1 MMQKGLSYT
10 LEIIAFCIEACQVAA
25 ANGADRIELC
35 DNPGDGGT
43 TPSAGMIR
51 AAVSSTPVPVF
62 PIIRP
67 RGGDFL
73 YSDLEFRIMMDDVA
87 CCRDA
92 GCQGVVLGLLRADG
106 RVDIERTARLVE
118 RAGPMAVTFH
128 RAFDRVADPFG
139 SLEDVIAAGCR
150 RILTSGCRPSASAGI
165 AVLAELQLR
174 ARGRILIMPGA
185 GIRADNIARIAEAT
199 GVTELHSSA
208 SIRIGSR
215 MDYVNPLMQEELSQV
230 MPDAEGVRAMRQALS
245 RLCRPH

>member
-1 MMQKGLSYT
+1 MKVTLSYT

-25 ANGADRIELC
+25 GNGADRIELC

-51 AAVSSTPVPVF
+51 AAVSTTPIPVF

-118 RAGPMAVTFH
+118 RAAPMAVTFH
-128 RAFDRVADPFG
+128 RAFDRVSDPFE
-139 SLEDVIAAGCR
+139 SLEDVIRAGCR
-150 RILTSGCRPSASAGI
+150 RILTSGCHPTAMAGI
-165 AVLAELQLR
+165 DVVAELQR
-174 ARGRILIMPGA
+174 RSRGRIRIMPGA
-185 GIRADNIARIAEAT
+185 GIRADNIAHIAKVT

-208 SIRIGSR
+208 SSPMGSR
-215 MDYVNPLMQEELSQV
+215 MDYVNPLMQEDLAHV
-230 MPDAEGVRAMRQALS
+230 MPDAGAVQAMRQALS
-245 RLCRPH
+245 RLG